1 MSTTTEKPNAEMLQ
15 YLDVLLLADS
25 PEQLSEVAENPELIE
40 NLELHE
46 ENSSDFS
53 EGEDE

>member
-1 MSTTTEKPNAEMLQ
+1 MSTTIEKPNAEMLQ
-15 YLDVLLLADS
+15 YLDVLLLTDS

-46 ENSSDFS
+46 QNSSDIP
-53 EGEDE
+53 EEIDE